1 MSETIPFLNLKEIND
16 SYQDELNNAA
26 KRVINSGWF
35 INGPEVEGFEKEFA
49 DYCGTKYCV
58 GVGNGLDALTIILKS
73 FIELGKL
80 KIGDEIVVP
89 SNTFI
94 ATVLSV
100 IQAGLKPLFIDPSIE
115 SYNLSYQNL
124 VNGISSSTKA
134 IIVVHLYGQVSEFS
148 AIKKFVDERSLL
160 LIEDAAQAHG
170 AIYEDTKVGSL
181 GQAAAFSFYPG
192 KNLGA
197 LGDAGAIT
205 TNDRELTQ
213 VARKIGNYGSSIKYN
228 HELIGTNS
236 RLDEIQAAF
245 LRVKLKYLDN
255 EIHKRVKI
263 SKLYNE
269 RIHNPLI
276 KIPKYQ
282 NQANDK
288 SKSSHVFHLYVIQT
302 DYRDQLEKF
311 LKEDGIQTLIH
322 YPIALVE
329 QTALRNFKESLT
341 PIARILQ
348 KKILSIPIYPT
359 MSENQTTRV
368 INRLNQFKIDL

>member
-1 MSETIPFLNLKEIND
+1 MSETIPFLDLKEIND
-16 SYQDELNNAA
+16 SHRDELNDAA

-35 INGPEVEGFEKEFA
+35 INGPEVEVFEKEFA
-49 DYCGTKYCV
+49 DYCGTKHCI

-80 KIGDEIVVP
+80 KIGDEVIVP

-94 ATVLSV
+94 ATILSV
-100 IQAGLKPLFIDPSIE
+100 IQAGLKPLLIDPSIE
-115 SYNLSYQNL
+115 SFNLSYQNL
-124 VNGISSSTKA
+124 VNGISSYTKA

-148 AIKKFVDERSLL
+148 AIKKFADERCLL

-170 AIYEDTKVGSL
+170 AIYEEKRVGSL

-205 TNDRELTQ
+205 TDDNELAT
-213 VARKIGNYGSSIKYN
+213 VARKIGNYGSIVKYN
-228 HELIGTNS
+228 HEVIGTNS
-236 RLDEIQAAF
+236 RLDEIQASF
-245 LRVKLKYLDN
+245 LRVKLKYLDD
-255 EIHKRVKI
+255 ETHRRVTI
-263 SKLYNE
+263 AKLYNE
-269 RIHNPLI
+269 RINNPLI
-276 KIPKYQ
+276 KTPRYQ
-282 NQANDK
+282 NHANDK
-288 SKSSHVFHLYVIQT
+288 HKSSHVFHLYVIQT
-302 DYRDQLEKF
+302 DYRDQLERF

-329 QTALRNFKESLT
+329 QTALSNFKNSST
-341 PIARILQ
+341 PLARILQ

-359 MSENQTTRV
+359 MSENQINRV
-368 INRLNQFKIDL
+368 IFKLNQFSIDT

>member
-16 SYQDELNNAA
+16 SYQDELHNAA

-49 DYCGTKYCV
+49 DYCGTQYCV

-134 IIVVHLYGQVSEFS
+134 IIVVHLYGQVSEFT
-148 AIKKFVDERSLL
+148 AIKKFADERSLL

-228 HELIGTNS
+228 HELVGTNS

-245 LRVKLKYLDN
+245 LRVKLKYLDS
-255 EIHKRVKI
+255 EIYKRVKI
-263 SKLYNE
+263 SNLYNE

-276 KIPKYQ
+276 KTPRYQ

-302 DYRDQLEKF
+302 NYRDQLEKF

-329 QTALRNFKESLT
+329 QTALNNFKECST

-348 KKILSIPIYPT
+348 KKILSIPISPT
-359 MSENQTTRV
+359 LSENHIQRV
-368 INRLNQFKIDL
+368 INKLNQFKVDI